1 MSAQADGN
9 LTVPLSIAD
18 RELLNEWAAQV
29 ETNVEE
35 LARRLILRY
44 VHAIPVRARDE
55 LDERIGRTLL
65 ARANARSEIPP
76 DAQDKLREA
85 IAEQKRNRRLD

>member
-1 MSAQADGN
+1 MSAQPDGN

-18 RELLNEWAAQV
+18 RELLNEWAAQI

-44 VHAIPVRARDE
+44 IHVIPVRGRDE

-65 ARANARSEIPP
+65 ARANARGDIPP
-76 DAQDKLREA
+76 DAQQKLREA
-85 IAEQKRNRRLD
+85 IAQQKRNMGLD

>member
-1 MSAQADGN
+1 MSAQPHGD

-18 RELLNEWAAQV
+18 RELLNEWAAQIG
-29 ETNVEE
+29 TNVEE

-44 VHAIPVRARDE
+44 VHVIPLRARDE

-65 ARANARSEIPP
+65 ARANASSVIPP
-76 DAQDKLREA
+76 DAQHKLREA
-85 IAEQKRNRRLD
+85 IAEHKRNMGLD